1 MNILSSQLTEI
12 STWRSQSLSRIKE
25 WLDGLKDIGL
35 AADGADAELERIKQA
50 AASDRVCV
58 VFVAEF
64 SRGKSELINALFFS
78 GYGQRVVPSG
88 AGRTTMCPTEFEY
101 DPVYPPSIRLLPI
114 QTRSLPATLLDLK
127 ANPQVW
133 ETQQINH
140 LYGNDVALQLM
151 RVKETQFVDLAT
163 AESLG
168 LAGDELPNAQAV
180 EIPRWRH
187 AIVNLPHPLLKQ
199 GLTIIDT
206 PGLNALG
213 YEPELTLSVL
223 PSANAVLY
231 VLAADTGVTKSDAEI
246 WTTLLATVPKIGRM
260 VVLNKIDSMWDE
272 LRSQSEIDADIYQQ
286 AISVAHTLN
295 VPEGRVF
302 ALSAQKALQSRIAKN
317 PILEEKSRIKELE
330 IALSQEVL
338 PARRALLSERFM
350 RFVDEL
356 TTSAQSVLQARLVS
370 VDAQSDE
377 LTQLSRGK
385 ANVAQ
390 SLIGRVQSEKVS
402 LEQALKALFALRSV
416 VSRHA
421 RSAINSLSPQP
432 LREMPKQLKVS
443 EAKNARDLRRCF
455 DTLVGYTR
463 AELEKAQT
471 ECRDAYHAVQGMQTQ
486 LQSQHRLQLP
496 VLKPFGTDRYSNEI
510 DAIERAALRALP
522 TLPLLL
528 PGARINAQRMIMAA
542 CQHLAAV
549 LDKAGREATG
559 WLNTLTSPLDR
570 HMRDQQNQLKRREE
584 SLNRMSNAHESLSN
598 RLAELAETHANASL
612 QLQELTRNH
621 SVLRTVIK

>member
-1 MNILSSQLTEI
+1 MNILSSQLAEI
-12 STWRSQSLSRIKE
+12 SSWRTQSLGRIKE

-58 VFVAEF
+58 AFVAEF

-88 AGRTTMCPTEFEY
+88 AGRTTMCPTEFQY
-101 DPVYPPSIRLLPI
+101 DPAYPPSIRLLPI
-114 QTRSLPATLLDLK
+114 QTRSLPATLMELK
-127 ANPQVW
+127 ANQQVW
-133 ETQQINH
+133 ETQQINPADA
-140 LYGNDVALQLM
+140 NDVARQLL
-151 RVKETQFVDLAT
+151 RVKETQFVDLAS
-163 AESLG
+163 AQILG
-168 LAGDELPNAQAV
+168 LASDELPDAHAV

-246 WTTLLATVPKIGRM
+246 WKTLLATVPKIGRI
-260 VVLNKIDSMWDE
+260 VVLNKIDAMWDE
-272 LRSQSEIDADIYQQ
+272 LRTDQDIESDIYHQ
-286 AISVAHTLN
+286 AVSVAQTLN

-302 ALSAQKALQSRIAKN
+302 ALSAQKALQSRITHN
-317 PILEEKSRIKELE
+317 PALEEKSRIKELE
-330 IALSQEVL
+330 IALSQEIL

-356 TTSAQSVLQARLVS
+356 TSSAQSVLQAKLRS
-370 VDAQSDE
+370 MDAQSDE
-377 LTQLSRGK
+377 LTQLSSGK

-390 SLIGRVQSEKVS
+390 SLIERVQTEKAS
-402 LEQALKALFALRSV
+402 FEKALKALFALRSV

-432 LREMPKQLKVS
+432 VREMPKQLKLS
-443 EAKNARDLRRCF
+443 EAKNARELRNCF
-455 DTLVGYTR
+455 DALITYTR
-463 AELEKAQT
+463 TELAKAQA
-471 ECRDAYHAVQGMQTQ
+471 ECHDAYQAVQAMQTQ

-496 VLKPFGTDRYSNEI
+496 ALKPFGINRYTTQI
-510 DAIERAALRALP
+510 DLIERAALRVLP
-522 TLPLLL
+522 SLPILL
-528 PGARINAQRMIMAA
+528 PGTRTNAQRMIIAA
-542 CQHLAAV
+542 SQHLASI
-549 LDKAGREATG
+549 LEKAGREATS

-584 SLNRMSNAHESLSN
+584 SLSRMSNARESLAN
-598 RLAELAETHANASL
+598 RLAELAESHANASL
-612 QLQELTRNH
+612 QLHELTRNH